1 MIKRLFF
8 FLFLIFLGSPIF
20 AQLEVKPNS
29 FKEVPGFININTE
42 KMYDDNDKPY
52 AVLKIKTEN
61 IGSKERRELSFKG
74 DAQTYFE
81 VEYQDGEVWLYISY
95 YASYIKIS
103 HEEYSSTEFYFP
115 FDMKPKCGYEL
126 TLVNKAAMAVPI
138 QAKEQYN
145 YMIVKADQEAAT
157 IYIDDV
163 YVGDGQVSKS
173 FKVGEK
179 HRWRI
184 ECKMYHMESGEA
196 VITANE
202 KVKIEKTLR
211 PAFGYLNVTSQ
222 PENGATVFID
232 DDRVGVTPYKS
243 ERLKSGEHKVRVIKE
258 MFSPAEM
265 TFMVTDGNTIEAP
278 MTMSA
283 NFASVTITTD
293 SQSDIYIDNEIKGK
307 GTWSGRLSAGDHIF
321 EAKKASHTTSVKT
334 ASLTNGQT
342 ANIVIDN
349 PTPIYGTIDI
359 NSDPME
365 CNIIIDGVKKGE
377 TPAIINDVLV
387 GNHELRIE
395 KSGYKP
401 VKKQFT
407 LTEDKTLTISE
418 KLEKGAEIPNGL
430 VAYYPFD
437 GNANDISGNGHHGT
451 IHGNV
456 TLTTGRK
463 NDSNGAYQFPGQAMN
478 YISVPNSSDLNNDS
492 FTINA
497 WVYTDKNDYNKNYI
511 VDKGRDINVGTYRLG
526 VDGVGA
532 CTKYNGT
539 NGASVKR
546 IPEVRQWHMIT
557 GTVTG
562 NKAKFYIDGKL
573 AAENTLTTNFKCNT
587 SDPLTIGMH
596 YYNGCPSGWAYA
608 YYGKIDDLSIFNR
621 ALSSE
626 EIAELYDFNGDYQI
640 STQNKTASTYNNN
653 NDNNLPNN
661 LKRGLVAYY
670 PFEGNANDNSGN
682 NNNGK
687 PEGATFINGYK
698 GQCAHFGGFDN
709 SQIIK
714 IPNSNSLKF
723 DNAATF
729 VFWFKLDSYTGMDG
743 YGRKSKDG
751 LMRFFAKN
759 FDRGQLNAGILR
771 DKNGFKVFADNN
783 STWCE
788 TVVNGN
794 AVNTWHHGAFVYTT
808 KYIVVYID
816 GKEVGRINKNFNFNS
831 SNGNDLI
838 IGRLSYSWY
847 PFHGCI
853 DEFQV
858 YNREL
863 TAEEINQL
871 FKE

>member
-1 MIKRLFF
+1 MVKRLFF

-29 FKEVPGFININTE
+29 FKEVPGFVNINTE

-184 ECKMYHMESGEA
+184 ECKMYHTESGEA
-196 VITANE
+196 VIIANE

-334 ASLTNGQT
+334 VSLSNGQT

-387 GNHELRIE
+387 GNHELKIE
-395 KSGYKP
+395 KSSYKP

-407 LTEDKTLTISE
+407 LTEDKTLTINE
-418 KLEKGAEIPNGL
+418 KLEKGAEIPSGL

-539 NGASVKR
+539 NGASVKK
-546 IPEVRQWHMIT
+546 IPEVNQWHMIT
-557 GTVTG
+557 GTVSG

-573 AAENTLTTNFKCNT
+573 VSESTLSDNFKCNT

-621 ALSSE
+621 ALSAE

-670 PFEGNANDNSGN
+670 PFDGNANDMSGN
-682 NNNGK
+682 GHH
-687 PEGATFINGYK
+687 GT
-698 GQCAHFGGFDN
+698 
-709 SQIIK
+709 
-714 IPNSNSLKF
+714 
-723 DNAATF
+723 
-729 VFWFKLDSYTGMDG
+729 
-743 YGRKSKDG
+743 
-751 LMRFFAKN
+751 
-759 FDRGQLNAGILR
+759 
-771 DKNGFKVFADNN
+771 
-783 STWCE
+783 
-788 TVVNGN
+788 VNGN
-794 AVNTWHHGAFVYTT
+794 VKLTTGRKNDTNGAYQFPGQAMNYISVPNNANLNNNTFTINAWVYTDRNDYGKNYIVDKGRDINVGTYRLGVDFVGACT
-808 KYIVVYID
+808 KYNGTNGASVKKIPEVNQWHMITGTVSGNKAKFYID
-816 GKEVGRINKNFNFNS
+816 GKLVSESTLSDNFKCNTSDPLTIGMHYYNGCPSGWAYPYYGKIDDLRI
-831 SNGNDLI
+831 
-838 IGRLSYSWY
+838 
-847 PFHGCI
+847 
-853 DEFQV
+853 

-863 TAEEINQL
+863 SAEEINQL

>member
-1 MIKRLFF
+1 MVKRLFF
-8 FLFLIFLGSPIF
+8 FLFLIFWGSPIF

-29 FKEVPGFININTE
+29 FKEVPGFVNINTE

-138 QAKEQYN
+138 QAKEHYN

-184 ECKMYHMESGEA
+184 ECKMYHTESGEA

-334 ASLTNGQT
+334 VSLSNGQT

-387 GNHELRIE
+387 GNHELKIE
-395 KSGYKP
+395 KSSYKP

-418 KLEKGAEIPNGL
+418 KLEKGAEIPSGL

-539 NGASVKR
+539 NGASVKK

-557 GTVTG
+557 GTVSG
-562 NKAKFYIDGKL
+562 NKAKFHIDGKL

-661 LKRGLVAYY
+661 LKCGLVVYY
-670 PFEGNANDNSGN
+670 PFDGNANDMSGN
-682 NNNGK
+682 GHHGTINGNVKLTTGRKNDTNGAYQFPGQAMNYISVPNNANLNNNTFTINAWVYTDRNDYGK
-687 PEGATFINGYK
+687 NYIVDKGRDINVGTYRLGVDFVGACTKYNGTNGANVK
-698 GQCAHFGGFDN
+698 
-709 SQIIK
+709 K
-714 IPNSNSLKF
+714 IPEVNQWHMITGTVSGNKAKF
-723 DNAATF
+723 
-729 VFWFKLDSYTGMDG
+729 
-743 YGRKSKDG
+743 
-751 LMRFFAKN
+751 
-759 FDRGQLNAGILR
+759 
-771 DKNGFKVFADNN
+771 
-783 STWCE
+783 
-788 TVVNGN
+788 
-794 AVNTWHHGAFVYTT
+794 
-808 KYIVVYID
+808 YID
-816 GKEVGRINKNFNFNS
+816 GKLVSESTLSDNFKCNTSDPLTIGMHYYNGCPSGWAYPYYGKIDDLRI
-831 SNGNDLI
+831 
-838 IGRLSYSWY
+838 
-847 PFHGCI
+847 
-853 DEFQV
+853 

-863 TAEEINQL
+863 SAEEINQL

>member
-1 MIKRLFF
+1 MVKRFFF
-8 FLFLIFLGSPIF
+8 FLFLLFLGSPIF
-20 AQLEVKPNS
+20 AQLEVKPDS
-29 FKEVPGFININTE
+29 FKEVPGFVNINTE

-126 TLVNKAAMAVPI
+126 TLVNKAAMAAPI
-138 QAKEQYN
+138 QAKDQYN
-145 YMIVKADQEAAT
+145 YMIVKADQETAT

-184 ECKMYHMESGEA
+184 ECKMYHTESGEA

-278 MTMSA
+278 MKMSA
-283 NFASVTITTD
+283 NFASITITTD

-321 EAKKASHTTSVKT
+321 EAKKSSHTTSVKT
-334 ASLTNGQT
+334 ASLSNGQT

-365 CNIIIDGVKKGE
+365 CAIIIDGVRKGE
-377 TPAIINDVLV
+377 TPAIINDVLI
-387 GNHELRIE
+387 GNHELKIE
-395 KSGYKP
+395 KKGYKP

-407 LTEDKTLTISE
+407 LTEDKTLTINE
-418 KLEKGAEIPNGL
+418 KLEKGAVIPSGL

-437 GNANDISGNGHHGT
+437 GNANDMSGHGHHGT
-451 IHGNV
+451 VNGNV
-456 TLTTGRK
+456 KPTTGRK
-463 NDSNGAYQFPGQAMN
+463 NDPNGAYQFPGKAMN

-532 CTKYNGT
+532 CTKYSGT
-539 NGASVKR
+539 NGVWIKK

-557 GTVTG
+557 GTVSG

-596 YYNGCPSGWAYA
+596 YYNGCPSNWAYA

-621 ALSSE
+621 ALSAE
-626 EIAELYDFNGDYQI
+626 EIAELHDFNGDYQI
-640 STQNKTASTYNNN
+640 SAQNTTASTYNNN
-653 NDNNLPNN
+653 NDDNLPNN

-670 PFEGNANDNSGN
+670 PFDGNANDMSGN
-682 NNNGK
+682 GHH
-687 PEGATFINGYK
+687 GT
-698 GQCAHFGGFDN
+698 
-709 SQIIK
+709 
-714 IPNSNSLKF
+714 
-723 DNAATF
+723 
-729 VFWFKLDSYTGMDG
+729 
-743 YGRKSKDG
+743 
-751 LMRFFAKN
+751 
-759 FDRGQLNAGILR
+759 
-771 DKNGFKVFADNN
+771 
-783 STWCE
+783 
-788 TVVNGN
+788 VNGN
-794 AVNTWHHGAFVYTT
+794 VKPTTGRKNDPNGAYQFPGQAMNYISVANSADLNNNSFTINAWVYTD
-808 KYIVVYID
+808 KNDYGKNYIVDKGRDISIGTYRLFVDGVGAYTKGTNGAGVKQIPEVRQWHMITGTVSGNKAKFYID
-816 GKEVGRINKNFNFNS
+816 GKLVSESTLGDNFKCNTSDPLTIGMHYYNGCPSYWAYPYYGKIDDLRI
-831 SNGNDLI
+831 
-838 IGRLSYSWY
+838 
-847 PFHGCI
+847 
-853 DEFQV
+853 
-858 YNREL
+858 YNRNL
-863 TAEEINQL
+863 SAEEIMEL
-871 FKE
+871 YKE